1 MFHDMLL
8 SLHVDYITFSNK
20 ITNNMNKIKL
30 IPLALAAFMFSACSS
45 EDTENGG
52 GNNNV
57 DVSYLSVNI
66 QNVGEAMSRADI
78 TDEDGNYK
86 DGTYEDGTAE
96 ESKISNVRFYFFN
109 ADGSP
114 YLLNNTENKTINW
127 LTPKDEKNNDIDI
140 NGTDKDHNH
149 TVEQI
154 AKTVLVI
161 NGKTKT
167 APHSVVAVINNST
180 LTAETLGDKALTIS
194 ELRSKQDVKFYNVSS
209 NKTTDFV
216 MANSIYMKDGK
227 EEYAVPVSGHVAT
240 DADAAKKNPIDIYVE
255 RVAAKVNITCDK
267 SKNWFVGTE
276 NWNKDKWTYKLPQQ
290 LNDKYGVYVVVDGWG
305 VADEN
310 GRANVEKVIST
321 TWNNNDLGINPWT
334 TGDYHRCF
342 WETSV
347 AFSKTTPVNSVVN
360 HSFNEINAN
369 VGTPVYTLPNTP
381 VATTDFKDKMEN
393 SLTKVIVAAHL
404 WYKDEAGVA
413 HQAEICK
420 YKGIQY
426 LSKED
431 VLTVV
436 ANENKSKYF
445 KKTTTTDSE
454 GHNVD
459 VYTSISKD
467 DLTFATSAP
476 AGATAILKDYEV
488 VPQLKEGVTV
498 YNASHTQVVPATDV
512 NKDLAIDANKAQI
525 RTEGRVYYYT
535 PIRHLAG
542 SVSEL
547 GYYGVVRNHSY
558 KINIQDVSG
567 FGTPVYN
574 PEKVIDPTL
583 PEEKDIYLAARINV
597 LSWRVVKD
605 NVNLDS
611 NKKK

>member
-1 MFHDMLL
+1 MPL
-8 SLHVDYITFSNK
+8 SLHVDYFLQFQTNK
-20 ITNNMNKIKL
+20 NMNKIKL

-66 QNVGEAMSRADI
+66 QNVGEAMSRAENEY
-78 TDEDGNYK
+78 EDGK
-86 DGTYEDGTAE
+86 GGTYEDGTAE
-96 ESKISNVRFYFFN
+96 ESKISKVRFYFFN

-114 YLLNNTENKTINW
+114 YLLNNEENKTTNW
-127 LTPKDEKNNDIDI
+127 LTPKEDI
-140 NGTDKDHNH
+140 NSTDKDHNQ

-167 APHSVVAVINNST
+167 APHSVVAVINNSA
-180 LTAETLGDKALTIS
+180 LTNTTLGDQALTLS

-240 DADAAKKNPIDIYVE
+240 DADAAKNNPIDIYVE

-276 NWNKDKWTYKLPQQ
+276 NWNNGKWTYKLPQK
-290 LNDKYGVYVVVDGWG
+290 LNDKHEVYVVVDGWG

-347 AFSKTTPVNSVVN
+347 AFSKTNPVNPVVN
-360 HSFNEINAN
+360 HTFNKINAE
-369 VGTPVYTLPNTP
+369 VGTPIYTLPNTP
-381 VATTDFKDKMEN
+381 TATTDFADKMEN
-393 SLTKVIVAAHL
+393 NLTKVIVAAHL
-404 WYKDEAGVA
+404 YYKDGDNNYKP
-413 HQAEICK
+413 AEICK

-436 ANENKSKYF
+436 ANENKSNYF
-445 KKTTTTDSE
+445 KITGKDE
-454 GHNVD
+454 HGKD
-459 VYTSISKD
+459 VYTSISRA
-467 DLTFATSAP
+467 DLEFSYTVP
-476 AGATAILKDYEV
+476 AGATAELKDYEV
-488 VPQLKEGVTV
+488 IPQFKSDAEIYDAEHNRV
-498 YNASHTQVVPATDV
+498 DV
-512 NKDLAIDANKAQI
+512 AKANKALAIDANKAQI

-542 SVSEL
+542 SDTKL

-567 FGTPVYN
+567 FGTPVYD
-574 PEKVIDPTL
+574 PDKIIDPTL
-583 PEEKDIYLAARINV
+583 PEEKDVYLAARINV
-597 LSWRVVKD
+597 LSWRVVKSD
-605 NVNLDS
+605 VNLDS
-611 NKKK
+611 NK

>member
-1 MFHDMLL
+1 
-8 SLHVDYITFSNK
+8 
-20 ITNNMNKIKL
+20 MNKIKL

-52 GNNNV
+52 GGNNNV

-66 QNVGEAMSRADI
+66 QNVGEAMSRAEYGDQK
-78 TDEDGNYK
+78 G
-86 DGTYEDGTAE
+86 GTYEDGTEA

-127 LTPKDEKNNDIDI
+127 LTPKEDI
-140 NGTDKDHNH
+140 NSTDKDHNQ

-167 APHSVVAVINNST
+167 APHSVVAVINSGT
-180 LTAETLGDKALTIS
+180 HTTLGTGALSLT
-194 ELRSKQDVKFYNVSS
+194 ELRSKQDNQFYKTTATATAST
-209 NKTTDFV
+209 TTDFV
-216 MANSIYMKDGK
+216 MANSIYMKDGI

-240 DADAAKKNPIDIYVE
+240 DADAAKNNPIDIYVE
-255 RVAAKVNITCDK
+255 RVAAKVNTTCDT
-267 SKNWFVGTE
+267 SKGWSVGTE
-276 NWNKDKWTYKLPQQ
+276 TWNDGKWTYQLPQK
-290 LNDKYGVYVVVDGWG
+290 LNDKYKVYVVVDGWS
-305 VADEN
+305 VADAN
-310 GRANVEKVIST
+310 GRATVEKVINT
-321 TWNNNDLGINPWT
+321 TWTNDLLGINPWT

-342 WETSV
+342 WGTSV
-347 AFSKTTPVNSVVN
+347 PFEGENKVLNK
-360 HSFNEINAN
+360 SFDNIKSTIAN
-369 VGTPVYTLPNTP
+369 GVVYTLPNTP
-381 VATTDFKDKMEN
+381 ATIDDFKDKMEN

-404 WYKDEAGVA
+404 YYKDETGVA
-413 HQAEICK
+413 HKAEICK

-445 KKTTTTDSE
+445 KKTTTTDPE

-459 VYTSISKD
+459 VYTSISYK

-476 AGATAILKDYEV
+476 EGSEAKLKDYEV
-488 VPQLKEGVTV
+488 IPQFKSDAEIYDAGHKRLNEAEV
-498 YNASHTQVVPATDV
+498 AEA
-512 NKDLAIDANKAQI
+512 NKTLAVEANKAQV

-535 PIRHLAG
+535 PIRHLAATDTK
-542 SVSEL
+542 L

-567 FGTPVYN
+567 FGTPVYD
-574 PEKVIDPTL
+574 PDKVIDPTL
-583 PEEKDIYLAARINV
+583 PEEKDVYLAARINV
-597 LSWRVVKD
+597 LSWRVVKSD
-605 NVNLDS
+605 VNLDS

>member
-1 MFHDMLL
+1 
-8 SLHVDYITFSNK
+8 
-20 ITNNMNKIKL
+20 MNKIKL

-52 GNNNV
+52 GGNNNV

-66 QNVGEAMSRADI
+66 QNVGEAMSRAEGDV
-78 TDEDGNYK
+78 
-86 DGTYEDGTAE
+86 YEDGTPN
-96 ESKISNVRFYFFN
+96 ESNINNVRFYFFN

-114 YLLNNTENKTINW
+114 YLLQKND
-127 LTPKDEKNNDIDI
+127 PKD
-140 NGTDKDHNH
+140 TDKNWM
-149 TVEQI
+149 TVDKPTDGTKNDEKPNVTKLTEAI
-154 AKTVLVI
+154 LVI
-161 NGKTKT
+161 NGENKV
-167 APHSVVAVINNST
+167 APHSVVAVINST
-180 LTAETLGDKALTIS
+180 SLSNNLDSKLGNGALSLSDLRNVQDTLFYDAKETK
-194 ELRSKQDVKFYNVSS
+194 N
-209 NKTTDFV
+209 FV
-216 MANSIYMKDGK
+216 MANSIYMTKDGK
-227 EEYAVPVSGHVAT
+227 EEYAVPVSGHVAI
-240 DADAAKKNPIDIYVE
+240 DPEVAKTNPIDIYVE
-255 RVAAKVNITCDK
+255 RVAAKVTTTCDTK
-267 SKNWFVGTE
+267 KGWNIGTE
-276 NWNKDKWTYKLPQQ
+276 TWNNGKWTYQ
-290 LNDKYGVYVVVDGWG
+290 LKDKIFNNNVFVVVDGWS
-305 VADEN
+305 VADAN
-310 GRANVEKVIST
+310 RRANVEKVIST
-321 TWNNNDLGINPWT
+321 TWDKDLLGIDPWT

-347 AFSKTTPVNSVVN
+347 PFEGDNKVLNK
-360 HSFNEINAN
+360 SFKNISSAIADG
-369 VGTPVYTLPNTP
+369 VVYTQPNTP
-381 VATTDFKDKMEN
+381 VKTGDFADKMEN

-413 HQAEICK
+413 HRAEICK

-476 AGATAILKDYEV
+476 EGGSATLKDYEV
-488 VPQLKEGVTV
+488 IPQFKSDAEI
-498 YNASHTQVVPATDV
+498 YDADHKSV
-512 NKDLAIDANKAQI
+512 NVADANKALAIDANKAQV
-525 RTEGRVYYYT
+525 RREGRVYYYT
-535 PIRHLAG
+535 PIQHLGTEEAK
-542 SVSEL
+542 L

-574 PEKVIDPTL
+574 PDKVIDPTL
-583 PEEKDIYLAARINV
+583 PEEENIYLAARIKV
-597 LSWRVVKD
+597 LSWRVVNS

>member
-1 MFHDMLL
+1 
-8 SLHVDYITFSNK
+8 
-20 ITNNMNKIKL
+20 MNKIKL

-96 ESKISNVRFYFFN
+96 ESKISKVRFYFFN

-127 LTPKDEKNNDIDI
+127 LTPTEDI
-140 NGTDKDHNH
+140 NTGKDDHNQ

-167 APHSVVAVINNST
+167 APHSVVAVINSGT
-180 LTAETLGDKALTIS
+180 LTSTTLGEGALSLT
-194 ELRSKQDVKFYNVSS
+194 ELRSKQDNQFYKTTTTATAST
-209 NKTTDFV
+209 TTDFV
-216 MANSIYMKDGK
+216 MANSIYMKDGI

-240 DADAAKKNPIDIYVE
+240 DADAAKNNPIDIYVE
-255 RVAAKVNITCDK
+255 RVAAKVNTTCDT
-267 SKNWFVGTE
+267 SKGWSVGTE
-276 NWNKDKWTYKLPQQ
+276 SWNNGKWTYKLPQK
-290 LNDKYGVYVVVDGWG
+290 LNDKYEVYVVVEGWS
-305 VADEN
+305 VADAN
-310 GRANVEKVIST
+310 GRATVEKATLSSD
-321 TWNNNDLGINPWT
+321 WNKVLLGIDPWT

-347 AFSKTTPVNSVVN
+347 AFTNGNEVVN
-360 HSFNEINAN
+360 QSFEAIKKNKTNF
-369 VGTPVYTLPNTP
+369 GQSVYTLPNTP
-381 VATTDFKDKMEN
+381 AATTDFTDKMEN

-404 WYKDEAGVA
+404 YYKDETGVA
-413 HQAEICK
+413 HKAEICK

-436 ANENKSKYF
+436 ANENKSKYY
-445 KKTTTTDSE
+445 KKTKTTNTE
-454 GHNVD
+454 GQEVD

-467 DLTFATSAP
+467 DLTFATSVP
-476 AGATAILKDYEV
+476 EGGTAALKDYEV
-488 VPQLKEGVTV
+488 IPQFKSDAEIYDADHNRV
-498 YNASHTQVVPATDV
+498 DV
-512 NKDLAIDANKAQI
+512 AVANKALAVDANKAQV

-542 SVSEL
+542 SESKL

-567 FGTPVYN
+567 FGTPVYD
-574 PEKVIDPTL
+574 PDKVIDPTL

-597 LSWRVVKD
+597 LSWRVVKSD
-605 NVNLDS
+605 VNLDS
-611 NKKK
+611 NK

>member
-1 MFHDMLL
+1 
-8 SLHVDYITFSNK
+8 
-20 ITNNMNKIKL
+20 MNKIKL

-66 QNVGEAMSRADI
+66 QNVGEVMSRAEYD
-78 TDEDGNYK
+78 DEKG
-86 DGTYEDGTAE
+86 GTYEDGTEA
-96 ESKISNVRFYFFN
+96 ESKISDVRFYFFN

-127 LTPKDEKNNDIDI
+127 LTPKEDI
-140 NGTDKDHNH
+140 NTTDKDHNQ

-167 APHSVVAVINNST
+167 APHSVVAVINSST
-180 LTAETLGDKALTIS
+180 LTETTLGGGALTLS
-194 ELRSKQDVKFYNVSS
+194 ELRSKQDNQFYKTTTTATAST
-209 NKTTDFV
+209 TTDFV
-216 MANSIYMKDGK
+216 MANSIYMKDGI
-227 EEYAVPVSGHVAT
+227 EEYAVPVSGHVAS
-240 DADAAKKNPIDIYVE
+240 DAVAATKNPIDIYVE
-255 RVAAKVNITCDK
+255 RVAAKVNTTCDT
-267 SKNWFVGTE
+267 SKGWSVGTE
-276 NWNKDKWTYKLPQQ
+276 TWNDGKWTYQLPQK
-290 LNDKYGVYVVVDGWG
+290 LNDKYEVYVVVDGWS
-305 VADEN
+305 VADAN
-310 GRANVEKVIST
+310 GRATVEKVINTSWDNT
-321 TWNNNDLGINPWT
+321 SWDKNTLGITPWT
-334 TGDYHRCF
+334 TSDYHRCF
-342 WETSV
+342 WGTSV
-347 AFSKTTPVNSVVN
+347 PFEGENKVLNK
-360 HSFNEINAN
+360 SFDKITSDIKDG
-369 VGTPVYTLPNTP
+369 VVYTLPNTP
-381 VATTDFKDKMEN
+381 ATIDDFKDKMEN

-404 WYKDEAGVA
+404 YYKDEAGVA
-413 HQAEICK
+413 HKAEICK

-445 KKTTTTDSE
+445 KKTGQDE
-454 GHNVD
+454 NGND

-476 AGATAILKDYEV
+476 AGAAAILKDYEV

-498 YNASHTQVVPATDV
+498 YNASHTQVVPATEV
-512 NKDLAIDANKAQI
+512 NKDLAVDANKAQV

-535 PIRHLAG
+535 PIRHLAATDTK
-542 SVSEL
+542 L

-567 FGTPVYN
+567 FGTPVYD
-574 PEKVIDPTL
+574 PDKVIDPTL
-583 PEEKDIYLAARINV
+583 PEEKDVYLAARINV
-597 LSWRVVKD
+597 LSWRVVKSD
-605 NVNLDS
+605 VNLDS

>member
-1 MFHDMLL
+1 
-8 SLHVDYITFSNK
+8 
-20 ITNNMNKIKL
+20 MNKIKL

-96 ESKISNVRFYFFN
+96 ESKISKVRFYFFN

-127 LTPKDEKNNDIDI
+127 LTSTEDI
-140 NGTDKDHNH
+140 NTGKDDHNQ

-167 APHSVVAVINNST
+167 APHSVVAVINSGT
-180 LTAETLGDKALTIS
+180 LTSTTLGEGALSLT
-194 ELRSKQDVKFYNVSS
+194 ELRSKQDNQFY
-209 NKTTDFV
+209 KTTATASTATDFV
-216 MANSIYMKDGK
+216 MANSIYMKDGI

-240 DADAAKKNPIDIYVE
+240 DADAAKNNPIDIYVE
-255 RVAAKVNITCDK
+255 RVAAKVNTTCDP
-267 SKNWFVGTE
+267 KNGWKIGTE
-276 NWNKDKWTYKLPQQ
+276 DWNNGKWTYQLPQK
-290 LNDKYGVYVVVDGWG
+290 LNDKYEVYVVVDGWS
-305 VADEN
+305 VADAN
-310 GRANVEKVIST
+310 GCATVEKVINTSWDNT
-321 TWNNNDLGINPWT
+321 SWDKNTLGITPWT

-342 WETSV
+342 WGTSV
-347 AFSKTTPVNSVVN
+347 PFEGENKVLNK
-360 HSFNEINAN
+360 SFDKIKSTIAN
-369 VGTPVYTLPNTP
+369 GVVYTLPNTP
-381 VATTDFKDKMEN
+381 AKIDDFKDKMEN

-404 WYKDEAGVA
+404 YYKDETGVA
-413 HQAEICK
+413 HKAEICK

-445 KKTTTTDSE
+445 KKTGQDE
-454 GHNVD
+454 NGND

-476 AGATAILKDYEV
+476 AGAAAILKDYEV
-488 VPQLKEGVTV
+488 IPQIKADAEIYDKDHNTV
-498 YNASHTQVVPATDV
+498 DV
-512 NKDLAIDANKAQI
+512 AEANKDLAIDANKAQV
-525 RTEGRVYYYT
+525 RREGRVYYYT
-535 PIRHLAG
+535 PIRHLAATDTK
-542 SVSEL
+542 L

-567 FGTPVYN
+567 FGTPVYD
-574 PEKVIDPTL
+574 PDKVIDPTL

-597 LSWRVVKD
+597 LSWRVVKSD
-605 NVNLDS
+605 VNLDS